1 MREAAVASPVLDLP
15 ATSES
20 VRAARRYVAD
30 RLTGWGMDTLV
41 DTATLLVSE
50 VVTNSVLHAR
60 TDVHLAMTR
69 SGADSVTISVA
80 DRSQRLPHCRHYAR
94 DATTGRGLTLLNQ
107 LASEW
112 QVTPTPRGKTVS
124 FTMIL
129 GADPWR
135 AFEMS
140 DWESVEG

>member
-1 MREAAVASPVLDLP
+1 
-15 ATSES
+15 

-50 VVTNSVLHAR
+50 VVTNSVLH
-60 TDVHLAMTR
+60 
-69 SGADSVTISVA
+69 
-80 DRSQRLPHCRHYAR
+80 
-94 DATTGRGLTLLNQ
+94 
-107 LASEW
+107 
-112 QVTPTPRGKTVS
+112 GKTVS